1 MKLGTKINLLFSL
14 VFAFGIVM
22 SGFVASQLLQQNAV
36 EQVTTKA
43 AILMQA
49 MNSVRNYTDSR
60 ITPLLEPR
68 LKTDAAFIPETVPAF
83 SAIKVFEHLSNHPDY
98 KNFFYRE
105 ATLNPTNLRDKADS
119 FEAEIVKRFR
129 RESNTKEISD
139 FRQFP
144 EGRYFYIAR
153 PLSVTRESC
162 LQCHSTPDV
171 APKSLIASYGSQN
184 GFGWKLN
191 EIVAAQIM
199 YVPAAQVFDSAQKS
213 VLFLLFILISVF
225 ATTLIAINFVLR
237 KTVIQRIKKMARVAE
252 KVSTGD
258 MSSDFG
264 KQSNDEIGA
273 LSAAFNRMKHSL
285 EIALTML
292 NQTRG
297 G

>member
-14 VFAFGIVM
+14 VFAIGIIM
-22 SGFVASQLLQQNAV
+22 SGVVASQLLQQNAV
-36 EQVTTKA
+36 EQVSTKA
-43 AILMQA
+43 EILIQA

-60 ITPLLEPR
+60 INPLLEPR

-83 SAIKVFEHLSNHPDY
+83 SAIKVFEDLSRNAAY

-129 RESNTKEISD
+129 RDAKTKEISD

-144 EGRYFYIAR
+144 EGRYFFIAR
-153 PLSVTRESC
+153 PLAVTRESC

-213 VLFLLFILISVF
+213 VFLLLFILISAF
-225 ATTLIAINFVLR
+225 ATILIAINFLLR
-237 KTVIQRIKKMARVAE
+237 RTVIERIKKMARVAE

-264 KQSNDEIGA
+264 KQSNDEIGSLA
-273 LSAAFNRMKHSL
+273 AAFNRMKHSL
-285 EIALTML
+285 EIALNML